1 MALVGRRD
9 GRNFG
14 CGRQLSYAGR
24 QALEDLF
31 AGGHFATV
39 KAYSDRW
46 QAFVRWCRSEDGPGY
61 NDARQIDR
69 QTLDDYVAYLRQQIL
84 QGELCI
90 TTAQKRLSSVN
101 RTLAA
106 LRGDLDVRIVSP
118 SQALGQ
124 QRSIVRTRAP
134 DGQDYQNVQRVAQ
147 VLAQQQHER
156 VAAIVMLART
166 TGMRLREAILADLP
180 RLHREAEHLG
190 RINIQDGT
198 KGGRSGASA
207 PRWVIA
213 NEEVKAALQLAREAS
228 PTGSRNLL
236 FRDETYALFMQRT
249 VLPARATLHEY
260 GLKGFHEL
268 RAAYAC
274 KRYEQLTVLAAPI
287 NGGDGCRTDRD
298 LDHQARLQISLEL
311 GHNRID
317 RCGFGLHWWT
327 IMSKPFD
334 MTLFLSGTLAGSR
347 TTQQRHLRQARIMQ
361 AAIQQRWHRNN
372 PWDLA
377 AKACAL
383 VSYPLPE
390 RSFRRQQVSLSSHCC
405 IDLEAQGSHRALTS
419 Y

>member
-14 CGRQLSYAGR
+14 YGRQLSYAGP
-24 QALEDLF
+24 QALKDLF
-31 AGGHFATV
+31 GGGHFATV
-39 KAYSDRW
+39 KAHSDRW

-69 QTLDDYVAYLRQQIL
+69 RTLEDYAAYLRQQIQ

-90 TTAQKRLSSVN
+90 ATAQNRLSSVN

-106 LRGDLDVRIVSP
+106 LRGDQDVRVASP

-124 QRSIVRTRAP
+124 KRSSLRTRAP
-134 DGQDYQNVQRVAQ
+134 DGQDRQQVQRVLE
-147 VLAQQQHER
+147 VLREQQHDR
-156 VAAIVMLART
+156 VAAVVHLARE

-180 RLHREAEHLG
+180 RLQREAEHFG
-190 RINIQDGT
+190 CINIQEGT

-213 NEEVKAALQLAREAS
+213 NEAVKAALQFARNAS

-236 FRDETYALFMQRT
+236 ALDESYAVCLQQT
-249 VLPARATLHEY
+249 VLPAREMLREQ

-274 KRYEQLTVLAAPI
+274 ERYEQLTGHAAPV
-287 NGGDGCRTDRD
+287 NGGHCYCIDRG
-298 LDHQARLQISLEL
+298 LDQQARQQISLEL

-317 RCGFGLHWWT
+317 V
-327 IMSKPFD
+327 
-334 MTLFLSGTLAGSR
+334 
-347 TTQQRHLRQARIMQ
+347 
-361 AAIQQRWHRNN
+361 
-372 PWDLA
+372 
-377 AKACAL
+377 
-383 VSYPLPE
+383 VSAY
-390 RSFRRQQVSLSSHCC
+390 
-405 IDLEAQGSHRALTS
+405 IGGRA
-419 Y
+419 